1 MLSFNIFTGQLE
13 FNVLNKKRE
22 AVIVAPQNLSATN
35 EDQNIALSWDAV
47 DGADGY
53 DIYRGLTDVFGS
65 ALLLSADEVGI
76 TYDDSSGN
84 TGTRYYYWVV
94 AKAGAVES
102 DPSASSAGRAFV
114 TIANGANILGLTIP
128 ADSDGTVNGAL
139 FATVA
144 VAAGV
149 SIVQDSNG
157 IFYTSGGGGYWED
170 QITTDPV
177 ASSPLSGVI
186 DVYNDTGS
194 LLTFW
199 NTEP

>member
-1 MLSFNIFTGQLE
+1 M
-13 FNVLNKKRE
+13 
-22 AVIVAPQNLSATN
+22 
-35 EDQNIALSWDAV
+35 
-47 DGADGY
+47 
-53 DIYRGLTDVFGS
+53 
-65 ALLLSADEVGI
+65 
-76 TYDDSSGN
+76 
-84 TGTRYYYWVV
+84 
-94 AKAGAVES
+94 
-102 DPSASSAGRAFV
+102 
-114 TIANGANILGLTIP
+114 TIASGANILGLTIP